1 VVFPEGR
8 IDLRRLEAAAYTEI
22 KGESRMTFRRAAV
35 GRLAVTALLGCSAN
49 GAPAPVGAQT
59 TEPAPAA
66 RQTQSDDYTRYELL
80 DPASASFRIV
90 YEVTATSPGAK
101 YFWNP
106 IRKGSIASNESVSD
120 PASGLPLK
128 FVEVSGAEAKTNG
141 LGNADPETRYIQ
153 IELPRPVPREGEIRL
168 VIDKTYK
175 DDKSY
180 FVEEKTGFI
189 VFSRSLGIRR
199 NSVVLPVGYEVVA
212 CNYPSQ
218 VFPEPVASSG
228 PATSP
233 PQTRLRMSFMNI
245 GTDSASYVV
254 KARRVAK

>member
-1 VVFPEGR
+1 M
-8 IDLRRLEAAAYTEI
+8 T
-22 KGESRMTFRRAAV
+22 RMRRAVRWMAAPV
-35 GRLAVTALLGCSAN
+35 ILGCIAN
-49 GAPAPVGAQT
+49 ATAAPAKAQT
-59 TEPAPAA
+59 TEIPAPA

-90 YEVTATSPGAK
+90 YEVTATTPGAR

-141 LGNADPETRYIQ
+141 LGSADPDTRYIQ

-180 FVEEKTGFI
+180 FVEEKTGLI
-189 VFSRSLGIRR
+189 VFSRSLSIKR
-199 NSVVLPVGYEVVA
+199 NSVVLPVGYELVA

-218 VFPEPVASSG
+218 VFPETVAGAG
-228 PATSP
+228 PPGSP

-245 GTDSASYVV
+245 GTDAASFVV
-254 KARRVAK
+254 KARKVAK